1 MFVKKMNLIA
11 CAAMFMFTHAADA
24 FTMPCI
30 PGGAV
35 RSCPDLCNPWKKF
48 YPVKQNIGACV
59 KGCMAAHK
67 TLSDQYTRSLPSL
80 DIKGIKCSTFWT
92 HLGNIGSGAYIK
104 KAIVDGCFKV
114 QSHTKACM
122 KHQEINFPEKFE
134 PDNDGADD
142 DDSDDSD
149 EETKEAPEEA
159 GTASDAGSPDEPIPQ
174 TADGEAKSH
183 QSMQDQLASFKK

>member
-1 MFVKKMNLIA
+1 
-11 CAAMFMFTHAADA
+11 
-24 FTMPCI
+24 
-30 PGGAV
+30 
-35 RSCPDLCNPWKKF
+35 
-48 YPVKQNIGACV
+48 
-59 KGCMAAHK
+59 
-67 TLSDQYTRSLPSL
+67 
-80 DIKGIKCSTFWT
+80 
-92 HLGNIGSGAYIK
+92 
-104 KAIVDGCFKV
+104 
-114 QSHTKACM
+114 M